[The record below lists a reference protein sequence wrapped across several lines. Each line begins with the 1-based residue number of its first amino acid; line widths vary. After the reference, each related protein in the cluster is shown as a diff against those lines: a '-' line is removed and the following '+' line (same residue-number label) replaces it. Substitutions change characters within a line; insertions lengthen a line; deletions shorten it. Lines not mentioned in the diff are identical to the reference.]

1 MIVGLTGGIGSGK
14 TAAMHIFEGFGIG
27 CVDADVVAREVV
39 EPGTPALQAIAER
52 FGREI
57 LTADGRLDRAS
68 LRQRIFSSEED
79 KRWLESLLHPLIRDE
94 MQRQLQSIS
103 SPYSV
108 LVAPLLFENDLD
120 RQCDTSVL
128 IDVPEDIQIERVV
141 HRDGVDREQAEAIIR
156 QQMSRTE
163 KLKRADHIVSNT
175 GPLKDLEKQLLA
187 LHKEFMAQSAATKAS
202 KGKSNDDS

>member
-14 TAAMHIFEGFGIG
+14 TAAMRIFEQFGIG
-27 CVDADVVAREVV
+27 CVDADIVAREVV
-39 EPGTPALQAIAER
+39 EPGTPALQAIADR

-57 LTADGRLDRAS
+57 LTVDGRLDRAS
-68 LRQRIFSSEED
+68 LRQRIFSSKED

-94 MQRQLQSIS
+94 MQRQLESIS

-128 IDVPEDIQIERVV
+128 IDVPEDVQIERVV
-141 HRDGVDREQAEAIIR
+141 NRDGVDRKQAEAIVR
-156 QQMSRTE
+156 QQMSRAE

-175 GPLKDLEKQLLA
+175 GSLKDLEKQLLA

-202 KGKSNDDS
+202 KGKSDDDS